1 MWMLRLLHLHLRLLL
16 CTRRTRTHC
25 QSGFAATDQ
34 LSGPESRFHSRISS
48 LQFVQ
53 LQRRVLSS
61 KPQRQLHKRMTSYVS
76 RETAERQAQRRRG
89 TALTRAPTVA
99 LANLTP
105 SQLAQRRLNL
115 RPSML
120 QYYVLPA
127 FGLDRL
133 HYSMETSVSAHS

>member
-1 MWMLRLLHLHLRLLL
+1 
-16 CTRRTRTHC
+16 
-25 QSGFAATDQ
+25 
-34 LSGPESRFHSRISS
+34 
-48 LQFVQ
+48 
-53 LQRRVLSS
+53 
-61 KPQRQLHKRMTSYVS
+61 MTSYVS
-76 RETAERQAQRRRG
+76 RETAARQAQRRRG
-89 TALTRAPTVA
+89 TALALAPAVAVA

-133 HYSMETSVSAHS
+133 HYSMETSVSARIRK

>member
-1 MWMLRLLHLHLRLLL
+1 
-16 CTRRTRTHC
+16 
-25 QSGFAATDQ
+25 
-34 LSGPESRFHSRISS
+34 
-48 LQFVQ
+48 
-53 LQRRVLSS
+53 
-61 KPQRQLHKRMTSYVS
+61 MTSYVS
-76 RETAERQAQRRRG
+76 RETAARQAQRRRG
-89 TALTRAPTVA
+89 TALAVALAVAPAVAVA

-133 HYSMETSVSAHS
+133 HYSMETSVSARIRK

>member
-1 MWMLRLLHLHLRLLL
+1 
-16 CTRRTRTHC
+16 
-25 QSGFAATDQ
+25 
-34 LSGPESRFHSRISS
+34 
-48 LQFVQ
+48 
-53 LQRRVLSS
+53 
-61 KPQRQLHKRMTSYVS
+61 MTSYVS
-76 RETAERQAQRRRG
+76 RETAARQAQRRRG
-89 TALTRAPTVA
+89 TALALAAAPAGA

-133 HYSMETSVSAHS
+133 HYSMETSVSARIRK